1 MGRWNSACRPRCT
14 AISPAEPRP
23 SPSAQHWPQP
33 LRFIATHNPASSSSP
48 YPTCAFHQATGLWC
62 PGCGLTRG
70 TYQLLH
76 GHIGAAL
83 SYNIFTPV
91 ALAAIVVVW
100 LGWVRVSWGAS
111 PMRVPPHTARWLA
124 IITPAL
130 LLLYGVLRNVP
141 VAPLRAL
148 AP

>member
-1 MGRWNSACRPRCT
+1 M
-14 AISPAEPRP
+14 
-23 SPSAQHWPQP
+23 
-33 LRFIATHNPASSSSP
+33 
-48 YPTCAFHQATGLWC
+48 TGLWC

-83 SYNIFTPV
+83 GYNLFTPV
-91 ALAAIVVVW
+91 ALAAIVIAW
-100 LGWVRVSWGAS
+100 WSWVRLSWVGS
-111 PMRVPPHTARWLA
+111 A
-124 IITPAL
+124 IHLPSSFVRAVTIAL
-130 LLLYGVLRNVP
+130 PTLLILYSVLRNVP